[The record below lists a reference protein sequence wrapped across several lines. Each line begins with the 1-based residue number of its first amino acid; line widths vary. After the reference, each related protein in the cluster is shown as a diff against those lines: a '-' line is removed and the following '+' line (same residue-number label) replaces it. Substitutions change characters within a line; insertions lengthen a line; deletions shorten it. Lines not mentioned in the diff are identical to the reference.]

1 MFPHTVTLYYT
12 LENEVTFE
20 QESYITILRG
30 VLMSASKAANVRTS
44 GLEGADAVN
53 LYIPF
58 DVVAVD
64 GLTGAPKTYVS
75 PKEFEA
81 STDKSRLWTIDRG
94 QNCFF
99 AKGEVVDTASNF
111 QTINFRYDDVYK
123 VTKVDRKDYGGLQ
136 HFEIGGA

>member
-1 MFPHTVTLYYT
+1 MFPHTVTIYYT
-12 LENEVTFE
+12 MENEVTFE
-20 QESYITILRG
+20 QEPHITILRG
-30 VLMSASKAANVRTS
+30 VLMSASKAVNVRTS

-53 LYIPF
+53 LYVPF

-64 GLTGAPKTYVS
+64 GLTGAPKVYAS

-81 STDKSRLWTIDRG
+81 AGDKSGLWTVDKG

-99 AKGEVVDTASNF
+99 VKGEVVDPTSSF
-111 QTINFRYDDVYK
+111 QTINLRYDDVYK